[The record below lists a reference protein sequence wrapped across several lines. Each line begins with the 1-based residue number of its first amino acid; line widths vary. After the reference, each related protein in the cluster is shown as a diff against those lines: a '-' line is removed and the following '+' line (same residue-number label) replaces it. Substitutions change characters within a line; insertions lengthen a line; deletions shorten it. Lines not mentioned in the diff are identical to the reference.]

1 MAYNRNGLRLD
12 AMASVYVNHGNLHVR
27 TMYPLLSALIKFE
40 AGGWSLCLFLE
51 RNEKAGTNRSQ
62 ENSSHLFSIVSTLHD
77 ALLSVQLLV

>member
-12 AMASVYVNHGNLHVR
+12 AMASVYVNNGNLHMR
-27 TMYPLLSALIKFE
+27 YPLLSALIKFE

-62 ENSSHLFSIVSTLHD
+62 DNSSHLVSILSTLHD

>member
-12 AMASVYVNHGNLHVR
+12 AMASVYVNNGNLHMR
-27 TMYPLLSALIKFE
+27 YPLLSALIKFE

-62 ENSSHLFSIVSTLHD
+62 KNSSHLVSIVSTLHD